1 MILSGV
7 RKRDGRIVP
16 FELDRITD
24 AIHKAMVAVGEGG
37 REAALEVSKEVLR
50 ALEERFPGGTPSV
63 EEIQDLVVST
73 LAKRGYPRVAEEYES
88 YRRKKAELR
97 RLRQELGLV
106 EEPKLSANALEVLH
120 RRYLLRNEQGRV
132 VETPS
137 GMFKRVARAVAKPD
151 EDPERAEEEF
161 YRVMSRLEFLP
172 NSPTLFNAGAPL
184 GQLSACFV
192 LPVEDSLDSIFD
204 ALKAMALIEQT
215 GGGVGFDFS
224 RLRPRGDVV
233 RSTKGVASGPV
244 SFMRIFDVATEVIKA
259 GGKRRGAMMGILRVD
274 HPDILE
280 FISAKREEGRL
291 TNFNLSVAVTDD
303 FMERLRR
310 GEEYE
315 LINPR
320 NGEVVRRISAA
331 EVWEE
336 MVENA
341 WRGGDPGLIFIDEIN
356 RHNPTPELG
365 RIEATNPCLAG
376 DTWVVTEEG
385 PAQVEQIVGRAVR
398 LLVNGRF
405 HPTSEEG
412 FFCTGERETLEIR
425 TRRGFR
431 LTVTPEHP
439 LRAVTRLT
447 RRALESEWKRAGD
460 LRVGDRVLLGEHRE
474 AEWRGRGTWE
484 EGYLLGLLVGG
495 GTISRGEAVIALRGE
510 GTGPKAVR
518 RKVEE
523 MVAALPQRADF
534 GGFTRTGGR
543 KGYRL
548 RLKALYDLARSYG
561 LSEGFKGVS
570 PEMERT
576 SSDFHA
582 GFLRGLFDTDGA
594 VVGNRV
600 RGLSVRLAHSDPSLL
615 RAVQRMLHR
624 LGIVSTLYENRR
636 RGGTSRPE
644 GRGGRREVKARHE
657 LIISREN
664 VIRFA
669 RRVGFTDEEKAARLQ
684 RGLTAYRRRMARER
698 FVDEIVAIE
707 PRGRIRVYDA
717 RVPGVHAFD
726 ANGFYVHNCGEQPL
740 LPYESCNLG
749 SINLSRMV
757 RGGEVDWERL
767 EEVTRIAVRFL
778 DNVIEVN
785 RFPLPQIERMTKT
798 TRKIGLGVMG
808 FADMLIRLGIPY
820 DSEEALLTAER
831 VMGFISEKA
840 RRESVELGERR
851 GPFPHF
857 EKSIWKG
864 RYPSLRN
871 ATVTTIAPTGTIS
884 IIAGC
889 SSGIEPLFALSFIR
903 NVLEGTRLFEVN
915 PLFERVAKE
924 RGFYSTSLLEKIARR
939 GGSVQG
945 LEEVPREV
953 REVFRTAFDLSP
965 EWHVRMQAA
974 FQKHVDNSVSKTVNL
989 PAEAGKEEVR
999 RVFELAHRLRCK
1011 GVTVYRYGSR
1021 ERQVLYFSE
1030 PGHLVAGPEYS
1041 GGCPTPACA
1050 F

>member
-1 MILSGV
+1 M
-7 RKRDGRIVP
+7 
-16 FELDRITD
+16 
-24 AIHKAMVAVGEGG
+24 
-37 REAALEVSKEVLR
+37 
-50 ALEERFPGGTPSV
+50 
-63 EEIQDLVVST
+63 EEIQDLVVAT
-73 LAKRGYPRVAEEYES
+73 LRREGYARVAEEYES

-97 RLRQELGLV
+97 RLREELGLV
-106 EEPKLSANALEVLH
+106 EEPKLSANALEVLR
-120 RRYLLRNEQGRV
+120 RRYLLRDEEGRV
-132 VETPS
+132 VETPA
-137 GMFKRVARAVAKPD
+137 GMFRRVARAVAEVD
-151 EDPERAEEEF
+151 EEPGRAEEEF

-192 LPVEDSLDSIFD
+192 LPVEDSLESIFD
-204 ALKAMALIEQT
+204 ALKAMALIEKT

-224 RLRPRGDVV
+224 RLRPSGDVV

-280 FISAKREEGRL
+280 FINAKREEGRL

-320 NGEVVRRISAA
+320 NGEVVRRIPAA

-336 MVENA
+336 MVESA
-341 WRGGDPGLIFIDEIN
+341 WRVGDPGIIFIDEIN

-365 RIEATNPCLAG
+365 RIEATNPC
-376 DTWVVTEEG
+376 
-385 PAQVEQIVGRAVR
+385 
-398 LLVNGRF
+398 
-405 HPTSEEG
+405 
-412 FFCTGERETLEIR
+412 
-425 TRRGFR
+425 
-431 LTVTPEHP
+431 
-439 LRAVTRLT
+439 
-447 RRALESEWKRAGD
+447 
-460 LRVGDRVLLGEHRE
+460 
-474 AEWRGRGTWE
+474 
-484 EGYLLGLLVGG
+484 
-495 GTISRGEAVIALRGE
+495 
-510 GTGPKAVR
+510 
-518 RKVEE
+518 
-523 MVAALPQRADF
+523 
-534 GGFTRTGGR
+534 
-543 KGYRL
+543 
-548 RLKALYDLARSYG
+548 
-561 LSEGFKGVS
+561 
-570 PEMERT
+570 
-576 SSDFHA
+576 
-582 GFLRGLFDTDGA
+582 
-594 VVGNRV
+594 
-600 RGLSVRLAHSDPSLL
+600 
-615 RAVQRMLHR
+615 
-624 LGIVSTLYENRR
+624 
-636 RGGTSRPE
+636 
-644 GRGGRREVKARHE
+644 
-657 LIISREN
+657 
-664 VIRFA
+664 
-669 RRVGFTDEEKAARLQ
+669 
-684 RGLTAYRRRMARER
+684 
-698 FVDEIVAIE
+698 
-707 PRGRIRVYDA
+707 
-717 RVPGVHAFD
+717 
-726 ANGFYVHNCGEQPL
+726 GEQPL

-757 RGGEVDWERL
+757 KGGEVDWEKL
-767 EEVTRIAVRFL
+767 EEITRIAVRFL

-785 RFPLPQIERMTKT
+785 RFPLPQIERMTKL

-808 FADMLIRLGIPY
+808 FADLLIRLGIPY
-820 DSEEALLTAER
+820 DSEEALHLAEK
-831 VMGFISEKA
+831 VMGFISDRA

-851 GPFPHF
+851 GSFPHF
-857 EKSIWKG
+857 ERSVWKG
-864 RYPSLRN
+864 KYPSLRN

-889 SSGIEPLFALSFIR
+889 SSGIEPLFALSFMR

-945 LEEVPREV
+945 LEEVPRDV
-953 REVFRTAFDLSP
+953 REVFRTAFDISP

-989 PAEAGKEEVR
+989 PAHAGKEEVR
-999 RVFELAHRLRCK
+999 KVFELAYRLRCK
-1011 GVTVYRYGSR
+1011 GITVYRYGSR